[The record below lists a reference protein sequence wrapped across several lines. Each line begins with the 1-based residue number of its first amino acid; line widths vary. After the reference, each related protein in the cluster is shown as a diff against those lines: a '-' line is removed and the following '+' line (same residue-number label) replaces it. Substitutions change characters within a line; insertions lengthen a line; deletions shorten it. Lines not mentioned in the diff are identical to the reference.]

1 MTVTQV
7 ETAAVRYAREV
18 RAALADLPES
28 EVTELGED
36 LDGHLAE
43 VEAELGA
50 DAAHDAFVAR
60 LGPPAAYAA
69 ELRQAA
75 GLPPR
80 LPYGSPPPTGG
91 IRASWRA
98 ISAWWLLVTAV
109 LSVPTFGYTVL
120 DTLGSGLAEI
130 GLAPV
135 AVIALIMFGWI
146 PGVAVLWI
154 AANRFPRLRD
164 FADGLAFRG
173 PRRPDGAPVELTW
186 ALRLCVALTVVLGV
200 PVWWGWSQVGYLIPA
215 LWLGAA
221 VLFGAAYHLAP
232 WREEYTAAVK
242 SLPDVVALRGLVTRM
257 RTTDTGDAFVG
268 FAASL
273 RPAWWLARAF
283 AATLLLAD
291 AAAPVHGYLAV
302 PFFLVAAVV
311 SVWLGRRNKTAAG
324 WNVLSVPGNLLA
336 AYLLVDLLVRAPW

>member
-18 RAALADLPES
+18 RGALADLPES

-43 VEAELGA
+43 IEAELGESA
-50 DAAHDAFVAR
+50 EYEGFVAR

-80 LPYGSPPPTGG
+80 APYGPPPPTGG
-91 IRASWRA
+91 GRAGWRA
-98 ISAWWLLVTAV
+98 VSAWWLLAVAV
-109 LSVPTFGYTVL
+109 LTVPAFGYSVVEIL
-120 DTLGSGLAEI
+120 DSGMGAI
-130 GLAPV
+130 GLATV
-135 AVIALIMFGWI
+135 ALFALVVFGWI
-146 PGVAVLWI
+146 PGLAALWI

-164 FADGLAFRG
+164 FVDGLAFRG
-173 PRRPDGAPVELTW
+173 PGRPDGSPDELVWT
-186 ALRLCVALTVVLGV
+186 LRLCLVLTAVLGV
-200 PVWWGWSQVGYLIPA
+200 LIWWGWPLSGYLIPP

-221 VLFGAAYHLAP
+221 VLFGAVNHLAP
-232 WREEYTAAVK
+232 WRAEYTAAVK
-242 SLPDVVALRGLVTRM
+242 ALPDAVALRGLVARM
-257 RTTDTGDAFVG
+257 RTTHTGDAFVG
-268 FAASL
+268 FVVSL

-291 AAAPVHGYLAV
+291 AVVPVRGFVAV

-311 SVWLGRRNKTAAG
+311 SVWLGHRNRAQAG
-324 WNVLSVPGNLLA
+324 WNALTVPGNLLA
-336 AYLLVDLLVRAPW
+336 ACLLVDLLVRAPW